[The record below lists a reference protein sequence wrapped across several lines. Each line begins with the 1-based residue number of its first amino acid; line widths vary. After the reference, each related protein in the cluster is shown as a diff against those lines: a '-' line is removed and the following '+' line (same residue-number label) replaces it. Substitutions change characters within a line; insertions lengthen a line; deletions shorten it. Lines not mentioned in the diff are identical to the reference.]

1 MVPQAHL
8 GLRGDLHLIAAGLEG
23 LELDRAYLNSGIAA
37 VVTEGQTELKVG
49 RLTASPENPVIDGRL
64 LGGDGTVF
72 NRPHPWHPFPSG
84 QVLAIEDRGEAL
96 FDSRGVQEGGKT
108 QDAR

>member
-23 LELDRAYLNSGIAA
+23 LELDRAYLNSGITA

-64 LGGDGTVF
+64 LGSDSSVF
-72 NRPHPWHPFPSG
+72 HHPHPGHPFPTA
-84 QVLAIEDRGEAL
+84 QVLAIEDQGEAL
-96 FDSRGVQEGGKT
+96 FNFGSVK
-108 QDAR
+108 